1 MTAASAR
8 LTRVIRLL
16 LLIAMPVGF
25 SVGINH
31 FLSLANLY
39 AIMQSFAFLGM
50 LSLGLSLT
58 MIAGEFD
65 LSVAAMATVA
75 GLITI
80 KLTGIGAAG
89 AVICAVAFGMAVG
102 SLNAALLPW
111 LQVSSLVTTVGSM
124 ILLSGVGFWLAG
136 GRVLSFDDFDVGDA
150 LDQTVAGIFSPRSLI
165 TIACYLLVALF
176 LKFTTLGRDIYAS
189 GGHRRAAIQSG
200 ARVSLAL
207 VICFAISGG
216 FAALGGGLLSLSLAT
231 ASATLTST
239 VLLQAAAAAIIGGVA
254 LGGGLGT
261 PPGVAAGVLILT
273 ILNNGLG
280 LLSASSTE
288 ILLVNGALL
297 LLVVLLDGKAGARL
311 AAMPW
316 RSRAAA
322 QGRSANK

>member
-1 MTAASAR
+1 
-8 LTRVIRLL
+8 
-16 LLIAMPVGF
+16 
-25 SVGINH
+25 
-31 FLSLANLY
+31 
-39 AIMQSFAFLGM
+39 
-50 LSLGLSLT
+50 
-58 MIAGEFD
+58 
-65 LSVAAMATVA
+65 
-75 GLITI
+75 
-80 KLTGIGAAG
+80 
-89 AVICAVAFGMAVG
+89 
-102 SLNAALLPW
+102 
-111 LQVSSLVTTVGSM
+111 
-124 ILLSGVGFWLAG
+124 
-136 GRVLSFDDFDVGDA
+136 
-150 LDQTVAGIFSPRSLI
+150 LI

-207 VICFAISGG
+207 VICFASGG

-261 PPGVAAGVLILT
+261 PLGVAAGVLILT